1 MGSKKKHALFPAVV
15 TGMAGEH
22 SGYDNTQASCD
33 KEAISMLTD
42 FFFQLCINPLIA
54 IVPKGILPQS
64 YDNRAFWHD
73 FQGIL
78 ISYMEACLALKLHSL
93 KLRNLNG

>member
-1 MGSKKKHALFPAVV
+1 MGVCGVVGVCGWLTLLTETGLSLGLNSAKGKHMCAMTYSTCA
-15 TGMAGEH
+15 
-22 SGYDNTQASCD
+22 
-33 KEAISMLTD
+33 
-42 FFFQLCINPLIA
+42 CILIA

-93 KLRNLNG
+93 KLRSLDG

>member
-1 MGSKKKHALFPAVV
+1 MTCQCEDTNLLHVFLNPLSH
-15 TGMAGEH
+15 
-22 SGYDNTQASCD
+22 
-33 KEAISMLTD
+33 I
-42 FFFQLCINPLIA
+42 PLIA

-93 KLRNLNG
+93 KLRSLNG